1 MVSFLPRAGRS
12 PRLTTCSLLA
22 LLLAPV
28 ACSRPP
34 AEVDLG
40 AGTTVQSAPSRA
52 RLGMSS
58 YERFGRQDPNAIAK
72 QQQTE
77 EEGFHYVLPDGWTV
91 NEPTDMR
98 FINLHPAGV
107 KNAECYVT
115 LLGGDGGGMVANL
128 NRWRTQMGL
137 EEATKEALLALP
149 TIKLFGRDA
158 SFLEL
163 EGSFAGM
170 DGVAVSGFG
179 LLGTLIS
186 TPQATIFVK
195 MTAPLEIIQAEREAF
210 IMFCDSIAPPGM
222 GDSAQEDHASHSAPT
237 GPQKEDDGSFVAAG
251 FRFFLP
257 EGWSDAG
264 PRSMRALNF
273 KVGEQTQCW
282 LSVLGGD
289 GGGLLPNLNRWR
301 GQMGMETITEADIDA
316 LPRVNFLGE
325 PAILLTAQGEFT
337 SREGEA
343 SSGRTL
349 IGLALMRPNDAL
361 FLKMLG
367 PTDEVETHRDAM
379 LAFAETIEE
388 VQ

>member
-1 MVSFLPRAGRS
+1 
-12 PRLTTCSLLA
+12 
-22 LLLAPV
+22 
-28 ACSRPP
+28 
-34 AEVDLG
+34 
-40 AGTTVQSAPSRA
+40 
-52 RLGMSS
+52 MSS
-58 YERFGRQDPNAIAK
+58 YERFGRQDPNAINK
-72 QQQTE
+72 QEQTE
-77 EEGFHYVLPDGWTV
+77 EEGFHYVLPNGWTTD
-91 NEPTDMR
+91 EPTDMR
-98 FINLHPAGV
+98 FINLHPAGL
-107 KNAECYVT
+107 KEAECYVT

-137 EEATKEALLALP
+137 EPATEQELLALP
-149 TIKLFGRDA
+149 TIKLLGRDA

-170 DGVAVSGFG
+170 GGMPVEGYG

-195 MTAPLEIIQAEREAF
+195 MTAPMEVIQAERDAF
-210 IMFCDSIAPPGM
+210 IQFCDSLAPPGM
-222 GDSAQEDHASHSAPT
+222 DDHADHADHAEPS
-237 GPQKEDDGSFVAAG
+237 GPVETEDGSFSAAG

-264 PRSMRALNF
+264 PRSMRDLNF
-273 KVGEQTQCW
+273 KVGEETQCW

-301 GQMGMETITEADIDA
+301 GQMGMESITEADIDS

-325 PAILLTAQGEFT
+325 AAILLTASGEFV

-343 SSGRTL
+343 ASGRTL
-349 IGLALMRPNDAL
+349 IGIALMRPNDSL

-367 PTDEVETHRDAM
+367 PTDEVESHRDAM
-379 LAFAETIEE
+379 LTFAETIEE